1 MKRVLV
7 TGGSGFVGGRLVRR
21 LIAEG
26 MDPVVLRRAD
36 ADLRDASAVFDAV
49 RRARPEIVFH
59 CAFSSGHPKNAVQ
72 RLESLASSVMGT
84 AYLAEAAAEA
94 GVERFIHLGSSMV
107 YGAEERA
114 FRESDCMHPATSR
127 GAAKACAALWLR
139 QYAGST
145 GFPAVE
151 LRVFSVYGIGEG
163 PHRFIPALL
172 RAAITGEVMRLVAGP
187 RHDFIYVED
196 VVDAC
201 LRVARVATPAGAV
214 FNIGSG
220 VSQTNEEVVEIARN
234 LTGRPIPI
242 AETPYP
248 SSPADRAFWCA
259 DISAAREH
267 LAWTPR
273 HSLPEG
279 LAETYDWMRQGG

>member
-21 LIAEG
+21 LLAEG
-26 MDPVVLRRAD
+26 LDPVVLRRAD

-49 RRARPEIVFH
+49 RRVRPR
-59 CAFSSGHPKNAVQ
+59 SSFTVRFRAGIEECGAAAGI
-72 RLESLASSVMGT
+72 LASNVMDGLSRRGGDGSGRT
-84 AYLAEAAAEA
+84 
-94 GVERFIHLGSSMV
+94 IHPSGQFDGLRS
-107 YGAEERA
+107 EERA

-163 PHRFIPALL
+163 PHRFIPTLL
-172 RAAITGEVMRLVAGP
+172 RAAITGEVMPLVAGP

-201 LRVARVATPAGAV
+201 LCAARVATAAGAV

-220 VSQTNEEVVEIARN
+220 VSPTNEEVVAR
-234 LTGRPIPI
+234 
-242 AETPYP
+242 E
-248 SSPADRAFWCA
+248 SDRAADSDRRNALSQQSGGPGWCA

-279 LAETYDWMRQGG
+279 LGATYEWMRQGG